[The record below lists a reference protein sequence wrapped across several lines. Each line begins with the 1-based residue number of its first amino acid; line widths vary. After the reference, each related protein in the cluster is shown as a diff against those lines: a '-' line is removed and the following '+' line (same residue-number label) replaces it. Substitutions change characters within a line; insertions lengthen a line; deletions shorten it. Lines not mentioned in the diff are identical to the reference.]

1 MTVPPLDNP
10 ADASFLDTVDG
21 EIAFFKSITRARP
34 VGIHRYFHL
43 LAMQSLINK
52 ETGRLVRI
60 EDIWTKLESCYNLE
74 QLEAIVCR
82 VVMPGTRGRTLTRHQ
97 DLDADNYE
105 SPNSKHSP
113 IAIPSPSPSQNLSA
127 HPFFREEFALPYDDF
142 ESIISV
148 RRLRA
153 TASAPSSPT
162 PAPHPKKR
170 NTRKRGKSKL
180 DLAGLVGGDSDS
192 SALTQESG
200 DDHTAET
207 PRESVV
213 TGTDVGT
220 DYADDEDVEMREPS
234 PPSAY
239 FTSFHRI
246 ANVFCNQHRR
256 SQQEDAVEELEGVVL
271 EEDVVPALQ
280 RADQRRKNDDQNLHT
295 SVILIF
301 LNRDALTF
309 MYYFV
314 FYNHR

>member
-1 MTVPPLDNP
+1 MTVPSSDNP

-34 VGIHRYFHL
+34 VGVHRYFHL

-74 QLEAIVCR
+74 QLEAI
-82 VVMPGTRGRTLTRHQ
+82 

-113 IAIPSPSPSQNLSA
+113 ISIPSPSPSQNLSA
-127 HPFFREEFALPYDDF
+127 HPFFREEFTLPYDEF

-207 PRESVV
+207 PRESAA

-234 PPSAY
+234 PPTSPKPTRGRGRGTRGRAAGRGRGASAS
-239 FTSFHRI
+239 TRGPKKKK
-246 ANVFCNQHRR
+246 R
-256 SQQEDAVEELEGVVL
+256 
-271 EEDVVPALQ
+271 
-280 RADQRRKNDDQNLHT
+280 
-295 SVILIF
+295 
-301 LNRDALTF
+301 
-309 MYYFV
+309 
-314 FYNHR
+314 